1 MLDSAVPWYESAT
14 GYTWPLPS
22 EPPTRLLPHPT
33 PLCCH
38 RALGWAPRVPQQILT
53 CYLFYIWSCICFHAL
68 LSIFPTFW
76 NVYRFIGGCK
86 ERCIQFSLYISI
98 LYTMEGFPGG
108 SEVKVSAC
116 NVGDPGSIPG
126 SGRSPGEGNGNPLQ
140 YSCLEYPM
148 DGGAWQ
154 ATVHGVAKSR
164 TRLSD
169 FTHSLHIH
177 YGTISTPRS
186 WWTVHRACSDF
197 SSYIWTHLCMLCVCV
212 SVCVLC
218 NFITL

>member
-22 EPPTRLLPHPT
+22 EPPTLLLPHPT

-140 YSCLEYPM
+140 YSCLADPM
-148 DGGAWQ
+148 ERSLVDYRPWGCKESDITERLTHIDFLRFSRPPGGE
-154 ATVHGVAKSR
+154 GN
-164 TRLSD
+164 
-169 FTHSLHIH
+169 
-177 YGTISTPRS
+177 STP
-186 WWTVHRACSDF
+186 
-197 SSYIWTHLCMLCVCV
+197 L
-212 SVCVLC
+212 
-218 NFITL
+218 